1 MSHVLT
7 TKMTRRTVLG
17 AGLFIG
23 SSLIL
28 KGCQN
33 ASNSVSST
41 SELIVTTYGGSWEE
55 GHRREL
61 ASSFTKAHNVNV
73 RVISEPGLEAV
84 AKVIAARQQPPYD
97 VILIPEGPMF
107 MANAEGVLQ
116 EFPQATSQN
125 YANILPQYR
134 NQALAP
140 MVASQVLGIA
150 YNPERIKNPP
160 RSLLELWNSEYR
172 DRVGIPSLESGL
184 GTTFFV
190 ELARLEGGSENDA
203 EGAFRKL
210 AQLRPN
216 LAAVAPNPGS
226 LATLLQQGEI
236 DIAPHWF
243 DYISGIRGKGASVE
257 WVAPTE
263 ELASSSSSL
272 QIVKNSG
279 ATELAAAYI
288 DTALSLEV
296 QSAVAQPP
304 YNFVPTH
311 QDAPIPEE
319 LAQKLGKSPSDRL
332 DEVVF
337 IPDWQAINP
346 NRSAWI
352 ERFDREVKI

>member
-7 TKMTRRTVLG
+7 TKMTRRAVLG

-23 SSLIL
+23 SSLLL

-33 ASNSVSST
+33 ASSVSST
-41 SELIVTTYGGSWEE
+41 QELIVTTYGGSWEE

-61 ASSFTKAHNVNV
+61 ASSFTKVHNANV
-73 RVISEPGLEAV
+73 RVVSEPGLEAV
-84 AKVIAARQQPPYD
+84 AKVLAARQQPPYD

-116 EFPQATSQN
+116 EFPQDASQN
-125 YANILPQYR
+125 HAKILPQYH
-134 NQALAP
+134 NQSLAP
-140 MVASQVLGIA
+140 MVGSQVLGIA
-150 YNPERIKNPP
+150 YNPERITNPP
-160 RSLLELWNSEYR
+160 RSLLDLWSSEYR

-203 EGAFRKL
+203 EGAFAKL

-272 QIVKNSG
+272 QIVRNSG

-296 QSAVAQPP
+296 QSAMAQPP

>member
-1 MSHVLT
+1 MSNVFI

-17 AGLFIG
+17 AGLFVG
-23 SSLIL
+23 TSLLL

-33 ASNSVSST
+33 ESDSASSAN
-41 SELIVTTYGGSWEE
+41 EIIVTTYGGSWEE

-61 ASSFTKAHNVNV
+61 ASSFTKAHNANV

-84 AKVIAARQQPPYD
+84 AKVLAARQQPPYD
-97 VILIPEGPMF
+97 VILIPEGPMLT
-107 MANAEGVLQ
+107 AQAEGVLQ
-116 EFPQATSQN
+116 EFPQEASQN
-125 YANILPQYR
+125 YANILPQYH
-134 NQALAP
+134 NEPLAP

-150 YNPERIKNPP
+150 YNPERITNPP
-160 RSLLELWNSEYR
+160 RSLLELWNSEYQ

-190 ELARLEGGSENDA
+190 ELARLEGGSENDV

-210 AQLRPN
+210 TQLRSN
-216 LAAVAPNPGS
+216 LAAVAPNPGN

-243 DYISGIRGKGASVE
+243 DYISGIRTRGASVE
-257 WVAPTE
+257 WIAPTE

-272 QIVKNSG
+272 QVVRNSRVV
-279 ATELAAAYI
+279 ELATAYV

-296 QSAVAQPP
+296 QSAMAQPP
-304 YNFVPTH
+304 YNFLPTH

-319 LAQKLGKSPSDRL
+319 LAQKLGKSSSDRL

-352 ERFDREVKI
+352 ERFDREVTI